1 MSLRKGSATMRMSIG
16 VPGFSIY
23 FEHHQV
29 KPFIKDQ
36 SKKAKDLFH
45 ERVVPAVLRG
55 TCKALEVVANNT
67 ADAHDYL
74 ISKIE
79 AQAVCMMLEFT
90 SPKEARP

>member
-23 FEHHQV
+23 FEHHQI

-36 SKKAKDLFH
+36 SKKAKDLFN
-45 ERVVPAVLRG
+45 ERVVPAVLQG
-55 TCKALEVVANNT
+55 TCKALELVANHS

-74 ISKIE
+74 ISKLNTK
-79 AQAVCMMLEFT
+79 Q
-90 SPKEARP
+90 

>member
-1 MSLRKGSATMRMSIG
+1 MRMSIG
-16 VPGFSIY
+16 IPGFSIY

-29 KPFIKDQ
+29 KPFIKNQ
-36 SKKAKDLFH
+36 SKKAKDLFD

-74 ISKIE
+74 IGKLKTKQS
-79 AQAVCMMLEFT
+79 A
-90 SPKEARP
+90 

>member
-1 MSLRKGSATMRMSIG
+1 MRMSIG
-16 VPGFSIY
+16 IPGFSVY

-36 SKKAKDLFH
+36 SKKAKDLFN

-55 TCKALEVVANNT
+55 TCVALEVIANNT

-74 ISKIE
+74 ISKTK
-79 AQAVCMMLEFT
+79 LKKST
-90 SPKEARP
+90 

>member
-1 MSLRKGSATMRMSIG
+1 MSLRKGSAPMRMSIG
-16 VPGFSIY
+16 IPGISVY

-36 SKKAKDLFH
+36 SKKVKELFY

-55 TCKALEVVANNT
+55 TCKALEVVANSS

-74 ISKIE
+74 ISK
-79 AQAVCMMLEFT
+79 T
-90 SPKEARP
+90 KPKQSA

>member
-16 VPGFSIY
+16 IPGFSIY

-36 SKKAKDLFH
+36 SKKAKDMFH

-74 ISKIE
+74 IGKLKTKRS
-79 AQAVCMMLEFT
+79 A
-90 SPKEARP
+90 